1 MISETKIPI
10 SVAPLFIIHS
20 LKLEVCHEW
29 LPLLWQRTDQYAGIS
44 FVIIIKAEFN
54 RRRRHYEVR
63 SQRIGLAA
71 RFVVC
76 YVPIRSF
83 DHSAVHSSI
92 HIVYPINLL
101 WNAKQSVSLHE
112 PTNIHTRTIYGWDV
126 WKRKIKI
133 FTDQMQTNQKEQQIS
148 IFFFVCAC
156 KFVCSF
162 KL

>member
-1 MISETKIPI
+1 MRAGQVCNMSSKIIPDERRTPAYTRTNMISETKIPI

-76 YVPIRSF
+76 YVPIR
-83 DHSAVHSSI
+83 
-92 HIVYPINLL
+92 
-101 WNAKQSVSLHE
+101 
-112 PTNIHTRTIYGWDV
+112 
-126 WKRKIKI
+126 
-133 FTDQMQTNQKEQQIS
+133 
-148 IFFFVCAC
+148 
-156 KFVCSF
+156 
-162 KL
+162 